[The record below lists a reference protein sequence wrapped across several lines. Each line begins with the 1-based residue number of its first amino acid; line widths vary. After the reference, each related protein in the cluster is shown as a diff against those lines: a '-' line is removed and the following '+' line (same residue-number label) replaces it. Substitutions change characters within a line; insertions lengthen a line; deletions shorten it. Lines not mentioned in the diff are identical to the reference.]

1 VKVWHRG
8 PHLDQPMPP
17 PQDLFDFIQNGGL
30 LRGFNVAFEFAIW
43 SNVCVPKYGWPPIK
57 IEQCIDTM
65 AQAAAH
71 NLPQSLGRVAE
82 VLGLPDDAQKSKR
95 GKYLIVRLCKPHPPT
110 KDRKGIWVEDADLF
124 AELCDYCAQDV
135 VTEEAVARK
144 LRPLTEYEQG
154 IWVLTQKINQ
164 RGIPLAIDEVS
175 TIRDVVE
182 LEKER
187 LNRELAEVTQ
197 RKVLR
202 ASDRKGLLNWVNDQG
217 TSLADTELDVFE
229 EEDEDRPGHEEP
241 TLANMQAGTVQATLG
256 RTDLSPA
263 VRRALEIRA
272 LVAQTSTAK
281 YDKMLK
287 VCANDGS
294 LKNMLVYHGAG
305 TGRWASRGGVNAQNF
320 ARPTLDQQEIDTAFA
335 TIQGLGPHAAHE
347 ALQLLFEDKV
357 MDVAVSCLRGVLK
370 APKGHTFIDAD
381 FSSVENRVA
390 AWVSG
395 QQDKLDMFAAGL
407 DEYKTFASN
416 SLYKVPYAQV
426 TGLQRQRTKP
436 VILGGIFG
444 LGAAALVEYAKQYG
458 VDMTLDQAKIAIRAL
473 RREYRHVVATWYA
486 CGDAMVAAIQNPKVW
501 YDAGPKFKFLYHKGF
516 LRMKLPSGRIISW
529 YEPEV
534 VPEMITYE
542 KDILD
547 EDGKVIGTKE
557 VTREVNA
564 VWVRSIDTL
573 TRQFIRHRL
582 IGSSAFQSGV
592 QGTARDILAQ
602 GVLNVEAR
610 GYPVVGL
617 FHDEALAC
625 VRQGFGSERDFA
637 QALCEPQ
644 DWYADL
650 PLTAEGYESIR
661 FKK

>member
-1 VKVWHRG
+1 
-8 PHLDQPMPP
+8 
-17 PQDLFDFIQNGGL
+17 
-30 LRGFNVAFEFAIW
+30 
-43 SNVCVPKYGWPPIK
+43 
-57 IEQCIDTM
+57 
-65 AQAAAH
+65 
-71 NLPQSLGRVAE
+71 
-82 VLGLPDDAQKSKR
+82 
-95 GKYLIVRLCKPHPPT
+95 
-110 KDRKGIWVEDADLF
+110 
-124 AELCDYCAQDV
+124 
-135 VTEEAVARK
+135 
-144 LRPLTEYEQG
+144 
-154 IWVLTQKINQ
+154 
-164 RGIPLAIDEVS
+164 
-175 TIRDVVE
+175 
-182 LEKER
+182 
-187 LNRELAEVTQ
+187 
-197 RKVLR
+197 
-202 ASDRKGLLNWVNDQG
+202 
-217 TSLADTELDVFE
+217 
-229 EEDEDRPGHEEP
+229 
-241 TLANMQAGTVQATLG
+241 
-256 RTDLSPA
+256 
-263 VRRALEIRA
+263 
-272 LVAQTSTAK
+272 
-281 YDKMLK
+281 
-287 VCANDGS
+287 
-294 LKNMLVYHGAG
+294 
-305 TGRWASRGGVNAQNF
+305 
-320 ARPTLDQQEIDTAFA
+320 
-335 TIQGLGPHAAHE
+335 
-347 ALQLLFEDKV
+347 
-357 MDVAVSCLRGVLK
+357 
-370 APKGHTFIDAD
+370 
-381 FSSVENRVA
+381 
-390 AWVSG
+390 
-395 QQDKLDMFAAGL
+395 
-407 DEYKTFASN
+407 
-416 SLYKVPYAQV
+416 
-426 TGLQRQRTKP
+426 

-637 QALCEPQ
+637 LALCEPQ

-650 PLTAEGYESIR
+650 PLTAEGWVGDR
-661 FKK
+661 FRK